1 MNEGK
6 EDGGW
11 RSKRI
16 TFSAIGIR
24 IDPGGSTRLCCE
36 VVVIRG
42 LWTVTAAELR
52 MVCASV

>member
-24 IDPGGSTRLCCE
+24 IDPGGGSTRLCCE

-42 LWTVTAAELR
+42 L
-52 MVCASV
+52 